1 MSELKRILYGSHVC
15 VTSRYQA
22 KVGFS
27 SWEGV
32 NVGIGANIGNRSI
45 FFQPLWR
52 LNWGMK
58 DKLTK

>member
-1 MSELKRILYGSHVC
+1 MFNPYQMSDLKRILYGSHVC

-22 KVGFS
+22 KVRFS

-45 FFQPLWR
+45 FFNR
-52 LNWGMK
+52 FG
-58 DKLTK
+58 DSIGE